1 MAIKSVNGKNVYV
14 IDVEVPTPRTSTGS
28 TYGNLVSELRWDLFD
43 KLEKN
48 MLRTADIE
56 RLGYQS
62 ELEAYRDGLAQLRA
76 SAAKLRQAK
85 IDLQT
90 GGGSDEFYKTL
101 RAENKARVDIFK
113 AQSAAAAGGGGGTR
127 TETYYSEDGETP
139 AGTAGGQRV
148 VDRYGEA
155 VPLGAQRKITIK
167 TPTGDKPSGKAPEAP
182 ELLTVAGEPQTAKDL
197 EAQLAARKDEALS
210 WIDAE
215 IAKIES
221 EIKGSQAPA
230 YTGTTDFTTAG
241 RRAFAQGLGEGG
253 FGLQPRRLKVQPTY
267 YESEVVGNLAKRED
281 EAIAK
286 ELQDTIAYR
295 EQYARDIIASNP
307 KIRDLKMRLAEFEA
321 IAPTT
326 DVPLSAEIANFKA
339 QIAQEEAA
347 IMAAAKLTPEDEKD
361 IISRARNRMVSEYD
375 RLGAVDVTRREF
387 LSPYRDRDPRD
398 RDPRSRDP
406 RKREPKPKKPE
417 IPEIPPT
424 ELKPLPDESPL
435 VQREPVVDGKGPPPQ
450 LPVPF
455 VGGVSMIPGGS
466 GIEVKRKPRIPQ
478 NPPGTDRD
486 DPFFWGPRGVPA
498 PEEAEIPGPET
509 AFRLDPSLGD
519 KVELPP
525 YEEEEIYRLYGTG
538 TGQDKNAIGAEEMV
552 QAQAA
557 EEAAAKYGEV
567 DKASARA
574 AAEREEEFRALLG
587 EDYQQMPRP
596 AGGRSSYGRMEP
608 SPRAQMPVERRG
620 GEVVPFTRRPGGLAD
635 RRALGRLGMDKGAS
649 GVDQPAEADFGRK
662 RGDLPGNE
670 SDVGPDFGTPEY
682 FEGYNAPPE
691 FGTPEYFEEYTP
703 PVTKQ
708 SRKDLYRTRI
718 IKKGLELAEKPSK
731 VERLAKT
738 NLDPKERDKKAPQY
752 IIIVD
757 KLFEINR
764 GKPNAFE
771 ATYGEINRV
780 FAAAPKERA
789 AAHEYLVSKDTLE
802 KDAKAPVA

>member
-62 ELEAYRDGLAQLRA
+62 QLEAYNDRLAQLQA
-76 SAAKLRQAK
+76 SASKLRQAK

-113 AQSAAAAGGGGGTR
+113 AQSAAAAGGGGGTQ
-127 TETYYSEDGETP
+127 TVTYYSDTGTEP
-139 AGTAGGQRV
+139 AGPGGGQRV
-148 VDRYGEA
+148 VDRYGDP
-155 VPLGAQRKITIK
+155 VPLGAQRKITTK
-167 TPTGDKPSGKAPEAP
+167 TPIGGQPAGKAPAAP
-182 ELLTVAGEPQTAKDL
+182 QLLTVAGEPQTAKDL
-197 EAQLAARKDEALS
+197 EAQQAARKDEALS

-221 EIKGSQAPA
+221 EIKGSQAPT

-253 FGLQPRRLKVQPTY
+253 FGLQPRRGKVQPTY
-267 YESEVVGNLAKRED
+267 YESEVVGNLAKREE

-286 ELQDTIAYR
+286 ERQDTIAYR

-326 DVPLSAEIANFKA
+326 DVPLSAEIADMKA

-361 IISRARNRMVSEYD
+361 IISRARERMVSDYD
-375 RLGAVDVTRREF
+375 RLGAGSVTRREF
-387 LSPYRDRDPRD
+387 LSPYREPSFDTGME
-398 RDPRSRDP
+398 
-406 RKREPKPKKPE
+406 REPR
-417 IPEIPPT
+417 
-424 ELKPLPDESPL
+424 
-435 VQREPVVDGKGPPPQ
+435 VREPRVREARVA
-450 LPVPF
+450 L
-455 VGGVSMIPGGS
+455 
-466 GIEVKRKPRIPQ
+466 
-478 NPPGTDRD
+478 NPPGTNREDTY
-486 DPFFWGPRGVPA
+486 FTGPRGVGA
-498 PEEAEIPGPET
+498 PGEAEIPGPESIPRNREVIDIPG
-509 AFRLDPSLGD
+509 AGPYSEPGAQGALPSRGMTRD
-519 KVELPP
+519 AGIRYTPSEKVELPP
-525 YEEEEIYRLYGTG
+525 QEEEEVYRLYGTG
-538 TGQDKNAIGAEEMV
+538 TGQDKNAIAAEEMV

-557 EEAAAKYGEV
+557 EDAAARYGES
-567 DKASARA
+567 DAASMRA
-574 AAEREEEFRALLG
+574 AAEREAEFRALLG

-596 AGGRSSYGRMEP
+596 AGGGTPFGRMEP
-608 SPRAQMPVERRG
+608 SPRAQMPIERRG
-620 GEVVPFTRRPGGLAD
+620 GEIVPVTRRPGGLAD
-635 RRALGRLGMDKGAS
+635 RMALRRLGRDNGTSDKG
-649 GVDQPAEADFGRK
+649 VPAPAMGGMRD
-662 RGDLPGNE
+662 DLPPAP
-670 SDVGPDFGTPEY
+670 DVGPDFGTPEY
-682 FEGYNAPPE
+682 FEGYTAPAEPQ
-691 FGTPEYFEEYTP
+691 FDFEMGDVEIK

-718 IKKGLELAEKPSK
+718 IKKGLELAEKPAK

-789 AAHEYLVSKDTLE
+789 AAHEYLVAKDTLE
-802 KDAKAPVA
+802 KDARAPVA